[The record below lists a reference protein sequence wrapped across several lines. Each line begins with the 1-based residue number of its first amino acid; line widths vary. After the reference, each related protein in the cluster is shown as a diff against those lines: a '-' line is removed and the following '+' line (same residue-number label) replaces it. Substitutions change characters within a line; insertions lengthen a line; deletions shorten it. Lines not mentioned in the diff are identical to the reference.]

1 MKAPSDS
8 HLADS
13 YDPRFFTFI
22 HNEADRSARE
32 IMPLVLS
39 AVKPNSVI
47 DIGCATGTWLE
58 VCSDLGVSDV
68 LGLDWHDG
76 TELRIPPEHYRMV
89 KLDCTPLP
97 EVVVRRFD
105 LAICLE
111 VAEHL
116 EESRGRTLVGELT
129 AIAPVVLFS
138 AAIPG
143 QGGTNH
149 INEQWQSYWASE
161 FAARGYEFIDIRPLY
176 WDNNRVSRWYR
187 QNIVLY
193 AHPSRSDLSAL
204 LGRKPGRVGMRDI
217 VHPEIWLASRFD
229 GIPEPTLRNLVKQLP
244 RAAYRA
250 IRSRLPRQH
259 TR

>member
-1 MKAPSDS
+1 MKSPPNS

-13 YDPRFFTFI
+13 YDPNFFSFI
-22 HNEADRSARE
+22 HNEADQSARE

-39 AVKPNSVI
+39 AVEPESVI
-47 DIGCATGTWLE
+47 DVGCATGTWLE
-58 VCSDLGVSDV
+58 VCVEMGVSDV

-76 TELRIPPEHYRMV
+76 TQLRIAPECYRMI
-89 KLDCTPLP
+89 KLDCTPLSD
-97 EVVVRRFD
+97 VVGRRFG

-129 AIAPVVLFS
+129 ATAPVVLFS

-149 INEQWQSYWASE
+149 VNEQWQSYWANE

-176 WDNNRVSRWYR
+176 WENSRVSRWYR

-193 AHPSRSDLSAL
+193 VHSSQSDLSAAL
-204 LGRKPGRVGMRDI
+204 ARKLHGPTMRDI
-217 VHPEIWLASRFD
+217 VHPDIWIASRFD
-229 GIPEPTLRNLVKQLP
+229 GIPEPTLRNLVKQVP
-244 RAAYRA
+244 RASYRA
-250 IRSRLPRQH
+250 IRSRLPRRH
-259 TR
+259 TG